1 MPNTSLVDVCMITYA
16 HEPFLRQTI
25 ESILMQKTDFPFR
38 LVIGE
43 DCSPDSSRAICE
55 EYAQAHPERV
65 VLLPS
70 DKNWGA
76 IPNFERTIAACTAPY
91 IAFCEGDDYWTD
103 PNKLQKQWALLEA
116 NKAAIL
122 CFHEV
127 QFLEDGA
134 FRPLVQPFDEG
145 QLLGFFDLF
154 DRHIVPNTSTVMVRK
169 PKEAPK
175 RFAEVF
181 NGDTLYF
188 YYALNFGKALFSRSI
203 LPSTYRLHAGG
214 IFSSLAQ
221 FGRREKA
228 LKTYRILAQNM
239 QEEAK
244 KQAVEALL
252 LQLYREYLILALKEK
267 ALGEYLKK
275 KWAYFGFAFSL
286 GQYNAPWLHLKDL
299 LYHLSL
305 YFKRK

>member
-1 MPNTSLVDVCMITYA
+1 MQNTSFVDVCMITYA
-16 HEPFLRQTI
+16 HEPFLRQAI

-43 DCSPDSSRAICE
+43 DCSPDNSRLICE
-55 EYAQAHPERV
+55 EYAQAYPDQV
-65 VLLPS
+65 ILLPS

-103 PNKLQKQWALLEA
+103 PHKLQKQWTLLETQQE
-116 NKAAIL
+116 AAI

-127 QFLEDGA
+127 QFLEEGE

-145 QLLGFFDLF
+145 ELLGFFDLF
-154 DRHIVPNTSTVMVRK
+154 DRHIVPNTSTVMIRK
-169 PKEAPK
+169 PGEAPK
-175 RFAEVF
+175 HFAEVF

-188 YYALNFGKALFSRSI
+188 YFALNFGKALFSRTI
-203 LPSTYRLHAGG
+203 RPSTYRLHAGG

-239 QEEAK
+239 QGEAEQ
-244 KQAVEALL
+244 QAVEALL

-267 ALGEYLKK
+267 AWGEYLKK
-275 KWAYFGFAFSL
+275 KWAYFTYAFSL
-286 GQYNAPWLHLKDL
+286 GQYKAPWLHLKDV

-305 YFKRK
+305 YFKSK